1 MDEFLDIVA
10 SLKRF
15 PKVEPLSDFTN
26 RVVSRIQAEE
36 KDFSTLKNDR
46 TAFWRKR
53 AFSGLEH
60 GGSCPLW
67 FIMAGFCYM
76 ILGVVLYFGL
86 SRAGGADFALAGW
99 VAMQPQV
106 AFVVGGIFF
115 ILGLFLIH
123 GKLIAVKMAK
133 FFVLIYMGFVV
144 INGIGMQSKIG
155 LPATATLF
163 LFYIGCG
170 VALGF
175 FLQETVRRYHHQLK
189 QLI

>member
-1 MDEFLDIVA
+1 MDEFHDIVTILK
-10 SLKRF
+10 SL
-15 PKVEPLSDFTN
+15 PKSEPLSDFTS
-26 RVVSRIQAEE
+26 RVVSRIQVEE
-36 KDFSTLKNDR
+36 KDFSTSNTGR
-46 TAFWRKR
+46 IAPWRNK

-60 GGSCPLW
+60 ASSCPLW

-76 ILGVVLYFGL
+76 VLGVVLYFGL
-86 SRAGGADFALAGW
+86 SRAGADFALARW

-115 ILGLFLIH
+115 ILGLSLIH
-123 GKLIAVKMAK
+123 GKLIAVKTAK
-133 FFVLIYMGFVV
+133 FFVLIYMGFVI

-175 FLQETVRRYHHQLK
+175 FLQETIRRYHHQLK

>member
-1 MDEFLDIVA
+1 MDEFQDIVKILK
-10 SLKRF
+10 SLPRG
-15 PKVEPLSDFTN
+15 EPLSGFTS

-36 KDFSTLKNDR
+36 QDFSTLNKAR
-46 TAFWRKR
+46 MAGWRNR

-60 GGSCPLW
+60 GSSCPLW
-67 FIMAGFCYM
+67 FLMAGFCYM
-76 ILGVVLYFGL
+76 VLGVVLYFGL
-86 SRAGGADFALAGW
+86 SRAGADFALARW

-115 ILGLFLIH
+115 ILGLLLVH
-123 GKLIAVKMAK
+123 GKLIAVKTAK
-133 FFVLIYMGFVV
+133 LFVLIYMGFVI

-155 LPATATLF
+155 LPVTAMLF

-175 FLQETVRRYHHQLK
+175 FLQETIRRYHHQLK